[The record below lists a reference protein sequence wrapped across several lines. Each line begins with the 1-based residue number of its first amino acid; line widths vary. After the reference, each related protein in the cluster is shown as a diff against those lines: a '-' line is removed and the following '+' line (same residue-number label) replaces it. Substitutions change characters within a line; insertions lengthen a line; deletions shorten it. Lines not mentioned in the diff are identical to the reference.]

1 MIAMILFKVLGG
13 MCELLLHKRYL
24 PALVIQTLVVL
35 AVGVP
40 SAI

>member
-13 MCELLLHKRYL
+13 MRELLLHKRHL
-24 PALVIQTLVVL
+24 PALVIQTLVAL